1 MEDNDDDYF
10 SDDFDSLPPGTLYQ
24 LEQNAF
30 QSTQAPAIQQHDQ
43 SIINGPVQRRPSAH
57 ALTSLKPPPRLHT
70 GLTNDYNT
78 LEVGELEAEVH
89 DNVDGQSL
97 LPQGHQV
104 LVADNGWPVSGG
116 MGDVMEV
123 DDDYGQANTY
133 EMNARLEQ
141 VGNDLQVFHWVSM
154 ADAHSLDGARTRTN
168 TTPTRRGKN
177 AGRDESWRNSHHPVK
192 TDKNG

>member
-30 QSTQAPAIQQHDQ
+30 QATQAPATQQPDQ
-43 SIINGPVQRRPSAH
+43 PVLNESVRARSFAH
-57 ALTSLKPPPRLHT
+57 ASATLKPPPRLHT
-70 GLTNDYNT
+70 GLTNDYDT

-89 DNVDGQSL
+89 DNVDGQSV
-97 LPQGHQV
+97 LPQDHPV
-104 LVADNGWPVSGG
+104 LVADNGWSVNGG

-123 DDDYGQANTY
+123 DDDCGQANVY

-141 VGNDLQVFHWVSM
+141 VGNDL
-154 ADAHSLDGARTRTN
+154 
-168 TTPTRRGKN
+168 
-177 AGRDESWRNSHHPVK
+177 
-192 TDKNG
+192 